1 MGSVLWSSSIPLNVQ
16 YDGVKQLLSNV
27 FLFQLI
33 LALMNNRKIFVGD
46 AMSTTSINHLTVA
59 YRLSCNTIQL
69 QSIHFIVKLS
79 LVRLK
84 HDHRLSEIIN
94 LVGLRKEG
102 NFSTLFM
109 VTKQQ
114 QYGIENS
121 CIDYEQQSTQ
131 YFGFKKTLIYSQY
144 ILYC

>member
-33 LALMNNRKIFVGD
+33 LALMNNRKFFVGD

-102 NFSTLFM
+102 NSQPFSWLQNSNNMESKTHVSFM
-109 VTKQQ
+109 
-114 QYGIENS
+114 NS
-121 CIDYEQQSTQ
+121 NVYNNYEEVGNRLSYCI
-131 YFGFKKTLIYSQY
+131 FLWM
-144 ILYC
+144 